1 MSIQRVAKPLA
12 SLRQLRSMHG
22 FRAETLV
29 PDLAFIGLVDDTIEA
44 TEEALQLVVG
54 PRPYRAYAMVRV
66 AFEVAQRLLV
76 LATAQDYVH
85 LGTRAWL
92 YYVGKDQ
99 SLRTRTDSKNLIED
113 YRDQIIQSWALRYK
127 DAEAVVEAEME
138 ILRKR
143 KGPDNFLGKDMADAV
158 GDAYAVLA
166 RAAGT
171 VPPPNVVEVTRDAY
185 RALCRDTHACLRLE
199 PRGLTIDSDGFV
211 DVVQQERKVNEI
223 EEAVASGLSS
233 ALGEAV
239 MAINFRIARR
249 RDANVAAIR
258 SAASEY
264 VGGVREGFRRDFG
277 LYLLEQGLA
286 QATQM
291 FTGIPLFN
299 IGVLPDGT
307 VSSSTTIGVEEE
319 VFMATF
325 DFKGGCGD
333 QILQQVRDA
342 YPDLD
347 LPQRVSGEH
356 RVCHLPEPFLATV
369 AASVGYFRHNKEDK
383 FVPLVVTKVF

>member
-1 MSIQRVAKPLA
+1 
-12 SLRQLRSMHG
+12 
-22 FRAETLV
+22 
-29 PDLAFIGLVDDTIEA
+29 
-44 TEEALQLVVG
+44 
-54 PRPYRAYAMVRV
+54 
-66 AFEVAQRLLV
+66 
-76 LATAQDYVH
+76 
-85 LGTRAWL
+85 
-92 YYVGKDQ
+92 
-99 SLRTRTDSKNLIED
+99 
-113 YRDQIIQSWALRYK
+113 
-127 DAEAVVEAEME
+127 
-138 ILRKR
+138 
-143 KGPDNFLGKDMADAV
+143 
-158 GDAYAVLA
+158 
-166 RAAGT
+166 
-171 VPPPNVVEVTRDAY
+171 
-185 RALCRDTHACLRLE
+185 
-199 PRGLTIDSDGFV
+199 
-211 DVVQQERKVNEI
+211 
-223 EEAVASGLSS
+223 
-233 ALGEAV
+233 

-249 RDANVAAIR
+249 RDANVAAIH

-325 DFKGGCGD
+325 DFKGGCAD

-342 YPDLD
+342 YPNLD

-356 RVCHLPEPFLATV
+356 RVCHLPEPFLLTV